1 MNVGSPGG
9 PYLLYLHRSAAHA
22 NPNPMTTAFPL
33 AAKVRFTQQR
43 LSVLTPRDR
52 QSLAGRIGTTQTD
65 GALIRKPTVYFP
77 TDGARLELRLFR
89 VDPSHLER
97 VEVPPEAIPAP
108 DLIDSPAKAD
118 ATPDA
123 PDGGGTLSQSEMDN
137 LFG

>member
-1 MNVGSPGG
+1 MN
-9 PYLLYLHRSAAHA
+9 
-22 NPNPMTTAFPL
+22 NDFPL
-33 AAKVRFTQQR
+33 DAKVRFTQQR

-89 VDPSHLER
+89 VDPGHLER
-97 VEVPPEAIPAP
+97 VEAAPQPTTAP
-108 DLIDSPAKAD
+108 DLIERKGEPAAK
-118 ATPDA
+118 PA
-123 PDGGGTLSQSEMDN
+123 PSDGGGTLTQSEMDN